1 MKKTAL
7 PIVAAIAASTLVAPA
22 IAQAY
27 PAGNGVCEGVAKWAG
42 DRSILQGMNNPASGI
57 TLTAVDGAYPENH
70 GPVTFPVASAAD
82 DVITFTGGMHVVM
95 PQVDTTISDLKVLLN
110 GTTAQLQGDYTA
122 TTTSGTTYGDDVILA
137 DINLFKPE
145 STTHT
150 VGFGNSP
157 TVLTAEGSKAFGG
170 VFAAGQEVMSFDVHD
185 AWCGEG
191 AGQPVSPIPI
201 PTEVTP
207 APTEAP
213 VETPTETPAPVETS
227 TEESTTE
234 VAPTEETTTDVAP
247 TEEAT
252 PDQDSHHNRGP
263 VYAAFHKLLH
273 FLFRI
278 FNGLF
283 GGLFQLFG
291 GLFR

>member
-110 GTTAQLQGDYTA
+110 GTTAQLQGDYTVTTA
-122 TTTSGTTYGDDVILA
+122 AGTTSGDDVILA
-137 DINLFKPE
+137 DITLFHPE

-150 VGFGNSP
+150 VGFGNAT

-170 VFAAGQEVMSFDVHD
+170 AFAAGQEVMSFDVNG
-185 AWCGEG
+185 AWCGDG
-191 AGQPVSPIPI
+191 AGQMVTPIPI

-213 VETPTETPAPVETS
+213 VETPTETPAPTEAPETS
-227 TEESTTE
+227 
-234 VAPTEETTTDVAP
+234 TEETTTDVAP

-278 FNGLF
+278 FNGVF
-283 GGLFQLFG
+283 GGIFQLFG

>member
-27 PAGNGVCEGVAKWAG
+27 PTGPAGVCHGVAKWAG

-137 DINLFKPE
+137 DITLFHPE
-145 STTHT
+145 STTHP
-150 VGFGNSP
+150 VGFGNAT

-170 VFAAGQEVMSFDVHD
+170 AFAAGQEVMSFDVHG
-185 AWCGEG
+185 AWCGDG
-191 AGQPVSPIPI
+191 AGQPVVPA
-201 PTEVTP
+201 PTPAPETTTEAPAPAPDTTTEAP

-213 VETPTETPAPVETS
+213 ETS
-227 TEESTTE
+227 TEETT
-234 VAPTEETTTDVAP
+234 PDVAP